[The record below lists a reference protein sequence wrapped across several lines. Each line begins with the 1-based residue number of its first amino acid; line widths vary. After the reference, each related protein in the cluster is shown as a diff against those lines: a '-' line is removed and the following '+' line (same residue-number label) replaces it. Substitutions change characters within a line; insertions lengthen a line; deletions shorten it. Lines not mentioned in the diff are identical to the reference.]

1 MSRDQTLAERCKQ
14 HLAARWDHTTTLC
27 AEGEPPDFLED
38 QHALLGSLVGDC
50 LTSTTKSYHYVLP
63 TQILCKVVD
72 PSLDAHSLQAAWG
85 VPGAFDARTV
95 AHKVIVPFDQQNE
108 RVLGGSPEPYVNNPL
123 RYPAVIPEY
132 RAHQKNK
139 RDWDKLIAVLD
150 LVEET
155 QDQGFTESLFDQILV
170 EIYRL
175 LEQAEIIYATPNR
188 ISLNRTHVLL
198 AEYLSERSG
207 GHRMEAVGTALFR
220 TIGQQF
226 AIFDDVRHG
235 KVTAADASSGM
246 AADIECW
253 LAGRIVLLAE
263 VKDRTLTLT
272 QLDARLDSARA
283 QRISEILFIAQG
295 GKQPTDADAIDDRVN
310 IEFASGQ
317 NVYISNF
324 FEFSL
329 GILILLGERGRVD
342 FLANVGKELDSTSS
356 PVVHRRAWAQL
367 LKRS

>member
-14 HLAARWDHTTTLC
+14 YLAARWECIASLC
-27 AEGEPPDFLED
+27 SQGELPDFLGH
-38 QHALLGSLVGDC
+38 QYTSLKSLVGDC
-50 LTSTTKSYHYVLP
+50 LTSTIKSYHYVLP

-85 VPGAFDARTV
+85 VAGAFDARTV

-123 RYPAVIPEY
+123 RYPAVIPQY
-132 RAHQKNK
+132 RAQQRNK

-150 LVEET
+150 LVEKT
-155 QDQGFTESLFDQILV
+155 HDRGFTESLFDQILV
-170 EIYRL
+170 EIFQL
-175 LEQAEIIYATPNR
+175 LEQAQIVYATPNR

-198 AEYLSERSG
+198 TEYLSERSG
-207 GHRMEAVGTALFR
+207 GHRIEAVATALFR
-220 TIGQQF
+220 TIGQHF

-235 KVTAADASSGM
+235 KVTAADASLGM

-253 LAGRIVLLAE
+253 LAGRIILLAE

-272 QLDARLDSARA
+272 QLDAKLDSARA
-283 QRISEILFIAQG
+283 QRISEILFIAQA
-295 GKQPTDADAIDDRVN
+295 GKEPADADAIEERVGV
-310 IEFASGQ
+310 EFASGQ
-317 NVYISNF
+317 NIYISNF

-342 FLANVGKELDSTSS
+342 FLANVGKELDRTNS